1 MLPGVGNRS
10 SFPGMAHTLCR
21 NRAEGVNLSLKECRT
36 PHLSSSESPAGL
48 PGQFC
53 FQERWSNTSGG
64 DPLGWIHGGA
74 RRYLP
79 GSSVQASRRKGA
91 KENLLADMCASS
103 VPGDREAAAHRRGD
117 ASSLWDG
124 MEWEQ
129 PHCGGRVELC
139 HRL

>member
-1 MLPGVGNRS
+1 M
-10 SFPGMAHTLCR
+10 
-21 NRAEGVNLSLKECRT
+21 
-36 PHLSSSESPAGL
+36 
-48 PGQFC
+48 
-53 FQERWSNTSGG
+53 
-64 DPLGWIHGGA
+64 
-74 RRYLP
+74 P